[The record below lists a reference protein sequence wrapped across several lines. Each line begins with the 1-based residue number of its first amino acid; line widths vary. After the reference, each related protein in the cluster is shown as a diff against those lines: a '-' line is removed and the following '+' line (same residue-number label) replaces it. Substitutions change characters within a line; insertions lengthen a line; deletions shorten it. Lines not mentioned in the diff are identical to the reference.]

1 MPVNPFIAALGNI
14 LEGASSDRERTRK
27 LKELEEDRQYTKLL
41 QKQATETYDQG
52 KKDAELRRAREQ
64 FADERLYEK
73 LGYKSESDL
82 QDALT
87 SLGDPRKYE
96 LGAASFDLSNVA
108 RSPMDNLASKPV
120 GPLRPSPF
128 TGSQVGVIGQD
139 PFSSAKAQGMIKEA
153 GKTGQRNETQRM
165 LASLQTVPGGKR
177 MYVPNKREDEAET
190 ERITKRAADLALDAT
205 HAEQERTAN
214 IVEKKSVEQTARMVE
229 NLKNAGFSEKDISLV
244 LGGVPVADRSI
255 SAEKAAEL
263 RQRMLEANVRATP
276 KMTSTSM
283 KGYIKNEETI
293 KNATEIIAELQT
305 AMKEKRNITG
315 PLAQWRPG
323 FKSMTNVPGTN
334 WHPYNLQSQFLT
346 RRIQKI
352 MNTELYDISGKAV
365 TKTEMERAVGAMPG
379 IGISEEMNIESLQ
392 ALINHAELQNEMM
405 SPYGSPLLTR
415 AVNSPVAKVGNNRS
429 PQKLTDLLKEGY

>member
-27 LKELEEDRQYTKLL
+27 LKELEEEREYTRLERRQFAEDR
-41 QKQATETYDQG
+41 
-52 KKDAELRRAREQ
+52 AERRARERQ
-64 FADERLYEK
+64 AEADRLEA
-73 LGYKSESDL
+73 LGYESETVLKSRL
-82 QDALT
+82 AG
-87 SLGDPRKYE
+87 LGDAPAYE
-96 LGAASFDLSNVA
+96 PGAASFDLG
-108 RSPMDNLASKPV
+108 MDGVASKAAV
-120 GPLRPSPF
+120 GLSKPSPF
-128 TGSQVGVIGQD
+128 IGSQVGVIGQD

-405 SPYGSPLLTR
+405 SPYGSPLPTR

-429 PQKLTDLLKEGY
+429 PQKLTNLLKEGY